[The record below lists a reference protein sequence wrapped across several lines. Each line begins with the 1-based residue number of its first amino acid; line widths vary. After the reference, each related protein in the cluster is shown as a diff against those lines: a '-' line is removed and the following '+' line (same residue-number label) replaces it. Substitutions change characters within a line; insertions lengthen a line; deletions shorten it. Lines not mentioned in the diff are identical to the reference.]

1 MLNQNPGL
9 KDIAYSI
16 TGGAIKAQGYW
27 MPYACAKAVCATF
40 CYQIAGALIPLFG
53 PDFPSECISPG
64 EPRYGIMIIK
74 PELISD
80 TMRKAQELYQ
90 RYGNWGGGCTSS
102 SPARRPLRTASSV
115 SQERHHHHPYPNQEH
130 RDRQQQQQRMVRS
143 RRGLAEESSCVDAI
157 PQLRGIS
164 APMPPAGE
172 WTPPLLRS
180 NAGRPCPVM
189 STSTHS
195 SISYPERA
203 PHRSAWT
210 AVNHQPPNNSLDR
223 YSLKRPLPSNEPD
236 ESVSHSNWPSRSQA
250 PNPWLTAIPR
260 SPRKTSSSP
269 WASQPGSA
277 NRSRAGSINSMAS
290 QHPQGLPSPSLIL
303 SSPSSS
309 MVSRTSSNSPSPRP
323 QLPPISKLCSL
334 PVPSGR
340 RRLPNGRPSRVGGD
354 ETSSHSRQDH
364 STRGAYQFSAGYQRA
379 LTPPSSTSA
388 PMHWRGQR
396 RPSLQ
401 DQHEHEHILD
411 TQPRRIAVEANMECG
426 DDNEGHLHLPL
437 PLPRTSSSTS
447 IVADKNA
454 NDTTSDSSSRD
465 FNCASIGSGRDD
477 GQTSL
482 AARKTAALT
491 LLHLRQQEE
500 EKEEAAAAA
509 AAAAA
514 AYSSAK
520 RPESPSSS
528 LSSPVSPP
536 PTSGQP
542 SPTLSA
548 VVTTTNLR
556 RGTTTATAAT
566 DTTEPLAPPPSPSSN
581 YLGSPISTSIASSSS
596 SSSFSP
602 STSCNGTRENSVVAN
617 EMTRYAGQE
626 ADADGRRHCDG
637 DADDEDDYE
646 HEQQH
651 RRKRRRLLLVGRAK
665 SF

>member
-80 TMRKAQELYQ
+80 TMRKAQELYH

-102 SPARRPLRTASSV
+102 PPARRPLRTVSSRPE
-115 SQERHHHHPYPNQEH
+115 ERHHYQPYPNQDH
-130 RDRQQQQQRMVRS
+130 RDRQQQQQRVGRS
-143 RRGLAEESSCVDAI
+143 RRGFFEESSCVDNR

-164 APMPPAGE
+164 APMTPANEWASHPPRSSAG
-172 WTPPLLRS
+172 
-180 NAGRPCPVM
+180 PCPAI
-189 STSTHS
+189 STSTHPS
-195 SISYPERA
+195 FSYPERT

-210 AVNHQPPNNSLDR
+210 AVNHQPPSNSLDR
-223 YSLKRPLPSNEPD
+223 YSLKRPLPSSEPD
-236 ESVSHSNWPSRSQA
+236 ESVLHSDWSPRSQA

-260 SPRKTSSSP
+260 SPQRTSSSP
-269 WASQPGSA
+269 WTSQPGSA
-277 NRSRAGSINSMAS
+277 NRSRAGSISSMAS
-290 QHPQGLPSPSLIL
+290 QHPQGLPSPSSIL
-303 SSPSSS
+303 PSPSSS
-309 MVSRTSSNSPSPRP
+309 MISLASSNASSPRP

-334 PVPSGR
+334 SATGR
-340 RRLPNGRPSRVGGD
+340 RRLPNGRPSRVGGE
-354 ETSSHSRQDH
+354 ETTHARDGH
-364 STRGAYQFSAGYQRA
+364 TRGVYQFSAGYQRA
-379 LTPPSSTSA
+379 LTPPSTT
-388 PMHWRGQR
+388 PVMDWRSQR
-396 RPSLQ
+396 RPALQ
-401 DQHEHEHILD
+401 HQHEHEHIQD
-411 TQPRRIAVEANMECG
+411 SQQPRRIAVEANMDGG
-426 DDNEGHLHLPL
+426 DDNEANSAHPPL
-437 PLPRTSSSTS
+437 SRTPSSTS
-447 IVADKNA
+447 IVTA
-454 NDTTSDSSSRD
+454 NTSNSNSNINRT
-465 FNCASIGSGRDD
+465 ASGGRDD

-500 EKEEAAAAA
+500 EKEAAA

-514 AYSSAK
+514 AYSSTK
-520 RPESPSSS
+520 RTESPSSS

-548 VVTTTNLR
+548 MATTTTS
-556 RGTTTATAAT
+556 RGDTAATTATTTATTTAIT
-566 DTTEPLAPPPSPSSN
+566 DTTEPSAPPPSPSSH
-581 YLGSPISTSIASSSS
+581 YLGSPSSIASSSS
-596 SSSFSP
+596 PSSQCGS
-602 STSCNGTRENSVVAN
+602 TRENSVVAN
-617 EMTRYAGQE
+617 ERPRYDGQDAG
-626 ADADGRRHCDG
+626 ADAAGPRHCDG

-646 HEQQH
+646 HEQH
-651 RRKRRRLLLVGRAK
+651 RRKRRRLLVIGRAK